1 MSAEQNRIL
10 IVDDQPDNL
19 EILSFILDDHGYQVR
34 QATSGPIALDM
45 ARDYPPDLVLLDI
58 MMPGMNGFQVCAAF
72 KADAAISDI
81 PIIFLS
87 ALDRSEDKAKAFN
100 IGGTD
105 YITKPFD
112 SAEVLVRVGH
122 QITIRRQRQQLVQQN
137 QQLQKEIEIR
147 KQAEIQL
154 KLTIQRDRIFS
165 HITQHIRRSLHV
177 TTVLQTTADEL
188 RQALEA
194 DRVLILK
201 LPSPHNLEF
210 MAESIREP
218 PLAIHY
224 GMAEGLDCLEFQNLG
239 SNIRQTSLLYD
250 VRELRMTEECHTLL
264 EQLHIRAS
272 LTVPIFQREEPWGLL
287 MVHQSDK
294 PRRWQP
300 WEVKL
305 VEQVA
310 GQLAIAL
317 QQADLY
323 HRLERANEKLR
334 WLATIDGLTEV
345 FNRRY
350 FDYYLRHEWRR
361 LLRDQQPLSLLLCD
375 IDYFKAYN
383 DYYGHPAGD
392 ACLKQIASALRSS
405 TRRPADLVAR
415 YGGEEFAVILP
426 NTNLT
431 GAQQIAEQIQAEV
444 AAQQIPHNSSL
455 ISDCVTIS
463 IGVTTHVPTRTDKP
477 EHLITA
483 ADAGLYLAK
492 EKGRNQ
498 YQVKLL
504 SEYRQKGHQGE
515 DDPK

>member
-1 MSAEQNRIL
+1 MPAEQHRIL

-19 EILSFILDDHGYQVR
+19 DILSFILDHHGYQVR
-34 QATSGPIALDM
+34 QATGGAIALDM

-58 MMPGMNGFQVCAAF
+58 MMPGMNGFEVCTAF
-72 KADAAISDI
+72 KADPSISDI

-87 ALDRSEDKAKAFN
+87 ALDRPEDKAKAFS
-100 IGGTD
+100 IGGVD

-112 SAEVLVRVGH
+112 SGEVLVRVGH

-137 QQLQKEIEIR
+137 HQLQKEIEIR
-147 KQAEIQL
+147 KQAEVQL
-154 KLTIQRDRIFS
+154 RLTIQRDRIFS

-177 TTVLQTTADEL
+177 TTVLQTAADEL
-188 RQALEA
+188 RQALEVE
-194 DRVLILK
+194 RVLILK
-201 LPSPHNLEF
+201 LPSPHNLEL
-210 MAESIREP
+210 MAESIRQPER
-218 PLAIHY
+218 AIRF
-224 GMAEGLDCLEFQNLG
+224 GMAESLDCLGFQSPSG
-239 SNIRQTSLLYD
+239 DARQTALLHD
-250 VRELRMTEECHTLL
+250 IRDLKMTEDCHTLL
-264 EQLHIRAS
+264 EQLQIRAS

-287 MVHQSDK
+287 MVHQCDE
-294 PRRWQP
+294 PRYWQP

-323 HRLERANEKLR
+323 NRLERANEKLR
-334 WLATIDGLTEV
+334 WLATTDGLTEV

-361 LLRDQQPLSLLLCD
+361 LLRDQQPFSLLLCD

-392 ACLKQIASALRSS
+392 VCLKQIAGAIRSS
-405 TRRPADLVAR
+405 THRPADLVAR

-431 GAQQIAEQIQAEV
+431 GACQIAEQIQVEV
-444 AAQQIPHNSSL
+444 AAQRLPHKTSL
-455 ISDCVTIS
+455 IGDRVTVS
-463 IGVTTHVPTRTDKP
+463 IGVTTHIPTRREKP

-483 ADAGLYLAK
+483 ADAALYLAK
-492 EKGRNQ
+492 DKGRNQ

-504 SEYRQKGHQGE
+504 SEAHPRGHEEQG
-515 DDPK
+515 KKK